1 MTTAFRRSALLAA
14 ALSLCAC
21 ASAADRAADEAAA
34 RETERK
40 ERAAADEVNPRGKA
54 ALYRRVTQLTDAWMQ
69 ARTGSGVA
77 SADEANA
84 LSTAIAREVWEK
96 FDEVVED
103 LKASDNPRWRI
114 AAARG
119 LGFVQNPRVRPALEE
134 SLADEDPS
142 VLAASLVS
150 LGLVASAETDDA
162 KVSPLLS
169 YPDKVVAGNAALC
182 LARVFQARRQQGMEV
197 LAPSRTAH
205 VESDLQVLLFDPTD
219 PILRG
224 SAAQALGELGTPAVE
239 DALLNRV
246 RDENTFVRIKVV
258 QALAQS
264 GTPKGYDILLDSLGR
279 EALRNVQS
287 VTALAIG
294 SIAERQGLT
303 PLYSDLGVDAALWR
317 RWLKK

>member
-1 MTTAFRRSALLAA
+1 MNPVLRLSPLLAA
-14 ALSLCAC
+14 LALPAC
-21 ASAADRAADEAAA
+21 VSAADRQAEEARVLEKEAKERTAAD
-34 RETERK
+34 
-40 ERAAADEVNPRGKA
+40 DVNPRGKA

-69 ARTGSGVA
+69 ARTGSSLT

-96 FDEVVED
+96 FDEVVAD
-103 LKASDNPRWRI
+103 LKTSDNPRWRI

-119 LGFVQNPRVRPALEE
+119 LGFVQNPAVGPALEGALE
-134 SLADEDPS
+134 DEDPS

-150 LGLVASAETDDA
+150 LGLVASAGTDDA
-162 KVSPLLS
+162 KVARLLS
-169 YPDKVVAGNAALC
+169 YPDKVVSGNAALC
-182 LARVFQARRQQGMEV
+182 LARVFQARRQQGMAV
-197 LAPSRTAH
+197 LAPARTAH

-219 PILRG
+219 PLLRG
-224 SAAQALGELGTPAVE
+224 CAAQALGELGTPVVE
-239 DALLNRV
+239 DALLNRI

-279 EALRNVQS
+279 ETLKNVQS

-303 PLYSDLGVDAALWR
+303 PSYADLGVDAALWR